1 MDSVFQQPH
10 LLTLVKRQN
19 SIFNGST
26 SLAQDTNG
34 QTVGALLTS
43 IVTGLILFSIQI
55 AAFLLL
61 RIRFTRL
68 YEPKTYLVPK
78 RERMPIP
85 PRGLFGWLITV
96 FSVSN
101 AQFVQ
106 RCGLDAYM
114 FLRFLRMLLKIFIPL
129 ALVILPI
136 LLPINKTGGGGARGL
151 DAFAMGNVVAPHQGR
166 LWAHLILAVCV
177 AIWACYVFQQE
188 LRSYIRMRQAYLTS
202 PQHRLRAS
210 ATTVLVTN
218 IPRKWLTFEAL
229 DGLYDVFPGGIRNI
243 WINRNYDELQEKV
256 TQRDNVAH
264 QLESAETELIRNAV
278 KAHSKQ
284 VAKETQKSKSEK
296 KKDTE
301 EANHQAEEIARSG
314 GATEGAHEMV
324 DMGEQEK
331 PRLAIPIPR
340 VKEGLEAFGSGA
352 AQLPLTLGRGIGTGI
367 GTVRKGVNER
377 FDAANA
383 GGLATTYDSPVISE
397 DTFAVDDDQQP
408 LAQKST
414 TSRAQVANLDKR
426 AEAENLRL
434 VDTGRTKASEIAD
447 LSSMQAGQ
455 PNTRPAH
462 ALPAA
467 PTSPIRPQ
475 KSKVARVLPWK
486 PDDTLNPPS
495 PQPHERI
502 SDELFGSDEGS
513 MTNNTRGPE
522 NKSVSKSKVAQA
534 LGLDKGA
541 SKDTEYPEAF
551 DPDFDENAFGE
562 PVWKKYIKEK
572 DRPTMRLPIAS
583 WMFSLPLIGKKIDT
597 IHYCRRELARLNAEI
612 EKDQSEPEKFPLM
625 NSAFIQF
632 NHQAAAHMA
641 CQSLSH
647 HVPKNMAPRRVEISP
662 QDVLWDNLSVKWWEQ
677 YSRSSLVFL
686 SIVALIFLFLIP
698 VTFAS
703 AISQI
708 STLQKYSWLSWITRL
723 PPKVVA
729 GVTGVLPQ
737 LLLGLCLILV
747 PLIVRLLANLQGMP
761 TGSSVELSI
770 QIYYF
775 LFLFI
780 QVFLVVSISSGI
792 LGVIQ
797 QLTNNPTSVTDLLA
811 TRLPGASNFFFS
823 YLILQALSISAGQL
837 VQLLHLFLW
846 FIWAPINDSTARQKF
861 HRQVNLP
868 SNKGGTL
875 FPVYTNFACIGL
887 IYSVIS
893 PLIMVFN
900 LITFSLFWIA
910 HRYNAL
916 FVYQYR
922 NDTGGLLF
930 PKAINQLFTGLY
942 VMDLCMIGLFFIQR
956 DGEGHLTCVPQA
968 SIMIAVMVLTALYQI
983 LLNQAFAPMFEYMPI
998 TLEDDAV
1005 RRDEEFARAHDA
1017 NSRLVDGAREEEEDI
1032 EDALRHREEREA
1044 EQDHQAE
1051 KAEQQ
1056 EFHAHH
1062 TILHPSSNLS
1072 EKQHSPE
1079 RRRQHHHPSWADRS
1093 QSRDRSRTAS
1103 PAPRSRSR
1111 DTRGSQTPLQGP
1123 AAAAAAPPPITSP
1136 SALAH
1141 PAAAPTQL
1149 DGKAVDIESQN
1160 PVGDILYSGYHDALE
1175 DLTPDQRDALVRQA
1189 FQHQALRA
1197 RRPIIWLPRDVL
1209 GISDYEI
1216 RVTRRLSSYLG
1227 ISNDGTAL
1235 DAKGRVVFR
1244 KSPPDF
1250 SDKDLIDL

>member
-1 MDSVFQQPH
+1 MDPAFQHNH
-10 LLTLVKRQN
+10 LPTLVGRQGG
-19 SIFNGST
+19 ILNGNT

-34 QTVGALLTS
+34 QTVGALLSS
-43 IVTGLILFSIQI
+43 IVTGLILFGVQVG
-55 AAFLLL
+55 A
-61 RIRFTRL
+61 
-68 YEPKTYLVPK
+68 EPKTYLVPK

-85 PRGLFGWLITV
+85 PSGPFGWLVTV

-129 ALVILPI
+129 AFVILPI
-136 LLPINKTGGGGARGL
+136 LLPINKTGGGGAKGL
-151 DAFAMGNVVAPHQGR
+151 NAFAMGNVVAPNQRR

-256 TQRDNVAH
+256 TQRDKIAH

-278 KAHSKQ
+278 KAHGKQ
-284 VAKETQKSKSEK
+284 VAKETQKSKSEQR
-296 KKDTE
+296 KDTE

-314 GATEGAHEMV
+314 GATEGAHEMI
-324 DMGEQEK
+324 DMAEQEK
-331 PRLAIPIPR
+331 PRRAIPIPK
-340 VKEGLEAFGSGA
+340 VKEGLEAIGSGA

-367 GTVRKGVNER
+367 GTVRKGVNDR

-383 GGLATTYDSPVISE
+383 GGLATTYESPVISE
-397 DTFAVDDDQQP
+397 DTFAVDDNQQ
-408 LAQKST
+408 LLSQKST
-414 TSRAQVANLDKR
+414 ISQAQVDSPYKK
-426 AEAENLRL
+426 AEAENSSLA
-434 VDTGRTKASEIAD
+434 DTGRRKAGEIAD
-447 LSSMQAGQ
+447 LSMMQAVQ
-455 PNTRPAH
+455 PNNRPAH

-467 PTSPIRPQ
+467 PTSPIRPRG
-475 KSKVARVLPWK
+475 SKVARVLPWK

-502 SDELFGSDEGS
+502 SDEIFGAEVESV
-513 MTNNTRGPE
+513 TNDAHGTE
-522 NKSVSKSKVAQA
+522 NKSVSKSKFAQA
-534 LGLDKGA
+534 LGLDKRTT
-541 SKDTEYPEAF
+541 KDTEYPEAF
-551 DPDFDENAFGE
+551 NPDFDENAFGE
-562 PVWKKYIKEK
+562 PIWKRYVREK
-572 DRPTMRLPIAS
+572 DRPTMRLPVAS
-583 WMFSLPLIGKKIDT
+583 WMFSLPLIGKKVDT
-597 IHYCRRELARLNAEI
+597 IQYCRKELARLNAEI
-612 EKDQSEPEKFPLM
+612 EKDQSEPEKYPLM

-686 SIVALIFLFLIP
+686 SIVALIFLYLIP
-698 VTFAS
+698 VIFLS
-703 AISQI
+703 GISQI
-708 STLQKYSWLSWITRL
+708 SNLQKYSWLSWVTRL

-729 GVTGVLPQ
+729 GVTGILPQ

-747 PLIVRLLANLQGMP
+747 PLLVRLLANLQGMP

-780 QVFLVVSISSGI
+780 QVFLVVSLSSGI

-797 QLTNNPTSVTDLLA
+797 QLTNNPASVTNLLA
-811 TRLPGASNFFFS
+811 QNLPAASNFFFS

-942 VMDLCMIGLFFIQR
+942 VMDLCMIGLFFIQK
-956 DGEGHLTCVPQA
+956 DSQGHLTCVPQA
-968 SIMIAVMVLTALYQI
+968 SIMIAVMALTALYQI

-1017 NSRLVDGAREEEEDI
+1017 NVRLVDGAQEEEEDI

-1044 EQDHQAE
+1044 EKDHQVE

-1062 TILHPSSNLS
+1062 TVLHTPSNLS
-1072 EKQHSPE
+1072 ENRHSPE
-1079 RRRQHHHPSWADRS
+1079 RRRQHHHSSWADRS
-1093 QSRDRSRTAS
+1093 QSRDRDRDRSRTRS

-1111 DTRGSQTPLQGP
+1111 ETRGSQTPLQGP
-1123 AAAAAAPPPITSP
+1123 AAAAPPPITSSP
-1136 SALAH
+1136 GL
-1141 PAAAPTQL
+1141 PQRTPTQL
-1149 DGKAVDIESQN
+1149 DGKAAVDIESQN
-1160 PVGDILYSGYHDALE
+1160 PVGDVLYSGYHDALE
-1175 DLTPDQRDALVRQA
+1175 DLTPEQRDALVRQA

-1216 RVTRRLSSYLG
+1216 RVTRKLSSYLG